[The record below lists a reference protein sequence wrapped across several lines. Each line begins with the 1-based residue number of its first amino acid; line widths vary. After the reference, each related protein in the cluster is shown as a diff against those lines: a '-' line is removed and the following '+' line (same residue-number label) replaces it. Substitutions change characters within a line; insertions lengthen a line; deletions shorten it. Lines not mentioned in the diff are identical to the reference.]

1 MIWDGVVILYH
12 KTLFVHIIIYIH
24 VKEIEAKDELGKET
38 LIYETIENLCSRLLG
53 RMSE

>member
-38 LIYETIENLCSRLLG
+38 IYETIENLCSSRLLG